1 MPEQGPNPPNRSRRG
16 RDGRFFPERAS
27 VATMYAVVG
36 CSDCDAL
43 RVVEGR
49 PERSECPR
57 CGSSRK
63 FEKLKQFVTT
73 EDPDH
78 AREVRA
84 AMLAKRQGHED
95 AFADLDSFA
104 EMDRYLDE
112 AGVDD
117 EAYLKASGVD
127 TAAVDAAADRAEQ
140 GAGGG
145 QSRKDTVLDALR
157 EQDAPTEASVVDYAT
172 ERGVPAEYVR
182 DALDKLVRRGEVT
195 ESGDTY
201 RLL

>member
-1 MPEQGPNPPNRSRRG
+1 M
-16 RDGRFFPERAS
+16 
-27 VATMYAVVG
+27 VG
-36 CSDCDAL
+36 CSECDAL

-57 CGSSRK
+57 CGTTRK
-63 FEKLKQFVTT
+63 FSKLKQFVTT

-84 AMLAKRQGHED
+84 AMLAKRQGHAD
-95 AFADLDSFA
+95 AFDDLDSFA
-104 EMDRYLDE
+104 EMERYLDE

-117 EAYLKASGVD
+117 AEYLDGVGVD
-127 TAAVDAAADRAEQ
+127 TEAVGAAADRAER

-145 QSRKDTVLDALR
+145 RSRKETVLAALR
-157 EQDAPTEASVVDYAT
+157 EQDEPTEASVIEYAT

-182 DALDKLVRRGEVT
+182 EALAKLVRRGEVT
-195 ESGDTY
+195 ERGGTY

>member
-1 MPEQGPNPPNRSRRG
+1 
-16 RDGRFFPERAS
+16 
-27 VATMYAVVG
+27 MYAVVG

-57 CGSSRK
+57 CGTSRK

-84 AMLAKRQGHED
+84 ALLAKRQGRED

-117 EAYLKASGVD
+117 EEYLEASGVD
-127 TAAVDAAADRAEQ
+127 TDAVGAAAARAEQ
-140 GAGGG
+140 GSGGG
-145 QSRKDTVLDALR
+145 QSRKDTVLEALR
-157 EQDAPTEASVVDYAT
+157 EQDDPTESSVVDYAT
-172 ERGVPAEYVR
+172 ERGVPAAYVR
-182 DALDKLVRRGEVT
+182 DALEKLVRRGEVT
-195 ESGDTY
+195 EHGGSY

>member
-1 MPEQGPNPPNRSRRG
+1 
-16 RDGRFFPERAS
+16 
-27 VATMYAVVG
+27 MYAVVG
-36 CSDCDAL
+36 CSECDAL

-57 CGSSRK
+57 CGTTRAFS
-63 FEKLKQFVTT
+63 KLKQFVTT
-73 EDPDH
+73 DDPDH

-117 EAYLKASGVD
+117 EAYLEQSGVD
-127 TAAVDAAADRAEQ
+127 TAAVGAAADRAER
-140 GAGGG
+140 GVGGG
-145 QSRKDTVLDALR
+145 QSRKETVLAALR
-157 EQDAPTEASVVDYAT
+157 EQDAPTEASVVEYAT
-172 ERGVPAEYVR
+172 ERGVPAGYVR
-182 DALDKLVRRGEVT
+182 DALEKLVRRGEVT
-195 ESGDTY
+195 ERDGTY

>member
-1 MPEQGPNPPNRSRRG
+1 
-16 RDGRFFPERAS
+16 
-27 VATMYAVVG
+27 MYAVVG
-36 CSDCDAL
+36 CSECDAL

-57 CGSSRK
+57 CGTSRK

-84 AMLAKRQGHED
+84 AMLAKRQGRED

-104 EMDRYLDE
+104 EMERYLDE

-117 EAYLKASGVD
+117 EEYLEGSGVD
-127 TAAVDAAADRAEQ
+127 TDEVGAAAARAEQ

-145 QSRKDTVLDALR
+145 RSRKETVLAALR
-157 EQDAPTEASVVDYAT
+157 EQDEPTAASVVDYAT
-172 ERGVPAEYVR
+172 ERGVPAAYVR
-182 DALDKLVRRGEVT
+182 DALEKLVRRGEVT
-195 ESGDTY
+195 ESGGTY